1 MLVQILLELARMAPD
16 TMLPAII
23 EQGHVKSPSKATL
36 LSVGTGGACTEIDVA
51 GCMHCLPFFACCPQ
65 DLQKHASRSWK
76 IQSESW
82 KNRNMFSG
90 DVMGV

>member
-1 MLVQILLELARMAPD
+1 
-16 TMLPAII
+16 
-23 EQGHVKSPSKATL
+23 
-36 LSVGTGGACTEIDVA
+36 
-51 GCMHCLPFFACCPQ
+51 MHCLPFLACCPQ